1 MPLTFDLP
9 REELGTYAG
18 RNPKPADFD
27 QFWQD
32 GLAEMRSIEP
42 NIELVDADFQTDF
55 AHCSHLYF
63 DGVDGARIHA
73 KMLQPRA
80 TPTAEPKSPAP
91 AIILFHGYS
100 MNAGEWFD
108 KLGYV
113 ANGFTVVA
121 MDCRGQG
128 GYSEDVG
135 GTKGWTLRGHIV
147 RGLDHAPE
155 QMLYRHIFLDTA
167 QLTGI
172 VMDMDHVDEARVG
185 VFGASQGGGLT
196 IACAALEPRVKLAAP
211 VFPFLCDYKRI
222 WEMDLAQDAYD
233 ELQTWFRRFDPLHER
248 EDAIFTQL
256 GYIDVQHLADRI
268 EAEVMMSTGLM
279 DKICPPS
286 TQFAAY
292 NKINAKKSLRIYP
305 DFGHEHLPGNADAIF
320 QFMQQL

>member
-9 REELGTYAG
+9 REELETYVG
-18 RNPKPADFD
+18 RNPKPSDFD

-32 GLAEMRSIEP
+32 GLAQMHAVAP
-42 NIELVDADFQTDF
+42 NVEAIDADFQTDF
-55 AHCSHLYF
+55 ARCSHLYF
-63 DGVDGARIHA
+63 NGVDGARIHA
-73 KMLQPRA
+73 KMLQP
-80 TPTAEPKSPAP
+80 KSSTSTDSQSP
-91 AIILFHGYS
+91 AIIQFHGYS
-100 MNAGEWFD
+100 MNAGNWFE

-135 GTKGWTLRGHIV
+135 GVQGWTLNGHIV
-147 RGLDHAPE
+147 RGLDHAPNK
-155 QMLYRHIFLDTA
+155 MLFRQIFLDTA
-167 QLTGI
+167 QLAGI
-172 VMDMDHVDEARVG
+172 VMEMDHVDATRVG
-185 VFGASQGGGLT
+185 VMGASQGGGLT

-211 VFPFLCDYKRI
+211 IYPFLCDYKRV

-248 EDAIFTQL
+248 EDDIFTQL

-305 DFGHEHLPGNADAIF
+305 DFGHENLPGNDDAIF
-320 QFMQQL
+320 QFMRQL